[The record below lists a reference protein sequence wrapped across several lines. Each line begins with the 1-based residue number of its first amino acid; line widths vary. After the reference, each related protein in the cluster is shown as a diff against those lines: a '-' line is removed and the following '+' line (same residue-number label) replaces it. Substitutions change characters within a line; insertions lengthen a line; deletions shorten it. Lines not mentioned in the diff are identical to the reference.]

1 MTVMTQEFTPTVSLE
16 RTDALQRGAPHHP
29 NLTEEAIG
37 FEALSV
43 LNQESV
49 KFIVKVGMCEAKE
62 DGKAAES
69 GHGTRRMRIPAP
81 PPRV

>member
-1 MTVMTQEFTPTVSLE
+1 MTKEFTPTVSLE
-16 RTDALQRGAPHHP
+16 STDALQRGGGAPRQP

-37 FEALSV
+37 FESLSV

-49 KFIVKVGMCEAKE
+49 KFIIKVGMSEAKE

-69 GHGTRRMRIPAP
+69 GHGTRRMRIPTP